1 MNDSARSVVHISDL
15 TVRYGDYVA
24 LDSITF
30 DLRAGEIVSI
40 VGPNGGGKTTLL
52 KVMLGFKKWDSG
64 SVTILGRTPG
74 DTPPGAIG
82 YLPQLDGSRTLFP
95 IRVRDVVLMGRTSRM
110 GIPAFARPE
119 DRSAVDTALRD
130 MHITDLGDA
139 PFRSL
144 SGGQRQRVLI
154 ARALAMEPEILIL
167 DEPSTGLDMVSQED
181 FYGILQHLKT
191 ERGMAILM
199 VSHDIGVVSRHVDR
213 IACLNRQIHY
223 HGPGDQ
229 LPEKVFEE
237 TFGRNVQVLV
247 HNPDCITCKESR
259 HEH

>member
-1 MNDSARSVVHISDL
+1 
-15 TVRYGDYVA
+15 
-24 LDSITF
+24 
-30 DLRAGEIVSI
+30 
-40 VGPNGGGKTTLL
+40 
-52 KVMLGFKKWDSG
+52 
-64 SVTILGRTPG
+64 
-74 DTPPGAIG
+74 
-82 YLPQLDGSRTLFP
+82 
-95 IRVRDVVLMGRTSRM
+95 M
-110 GIPAFARPE
+110 GIPAVARTE
-119 DRSAVDTALRD
+119 DRSAVEKALRD
-130 MHITDLGDA
+130 MHITELENV

-144 SGGQRQRVLI
+144 SGGQKQRVLI

-199 VSHDIGVVSRHVDR
+199 VSHDIGVVSRTVDR

-229 LPEKVFEE
+229 LPESVFEE

-259 HEH
+259 HDH